1 MQSTALKAA
10 ALLSSAVASVF
21 VMIGSVAAA
30 DMPANPPAPP
40 PNGYYGPP
48 AEEGYVAPPA
58 PPPVYAYPPAPVY
71 RYYAPPVAVVPA
83 PYYVRPYYGWGYA
96 RPFYGPYAR
105 GYGRYHGYWR

>member
-1 MQSTALKAA
+1 MNSGMKAA
-10 ALLSSAVASVF
+10 SALLGAIASACF
-21 VMIGSVAAA
+21 TIGSAAAA

-48 AEEGYVAPPA
+48 AEEGYVAPP

-71 RYYAPPVAVVPA
+71 RYYSPPVAVVPG
-83 PYYVRPYYGWGYA
+83 PYYVRPYYGWGYG